1 MKKLHNIGGGI
12 MKSIFTKISILFT
25 IILMLVG
32 CSLPGLA
39 ETSKDTIKIGSLAT
53 SESEIMAHI
62 LAILI
67 EKETDATTSQVT
79 KLGSSIV
86 QHQGM
91 IRGDLD
97 MTSTRYTGTDIA
109 GALNMEPEK
118 EPAKALEIVQ
128 EEFKKQFD
136 QTWGETYGFENSY
149 SVAVTKEFAEENDI
163 ETVSDLE
170 PFADDLRFGV
180 DNAWVNRE
188 GDGYKGFTETYFDF
202 GDVFPMNIG
211 LVYQAANSGNMD
223 VVLAYST
230 DGRMKEFVL
239 VVVEDDKYFFPPYD
253 ASPVINDEV
262 LEQYPEIEDIFK
274 RLENQISTEDM
285 QELNYRAD
293 VEKVNPKRVAEE
305 FLEEHHYFLT
315 DEEGVN

>member
-12 MKSIFTKISILFT
+12 MKRIFTKISILFT

-230 DGRMKEFVL
+230 DGRIKEFDL
-239 VVVEDDKYFFPPYD
+239 VVLEDDKYFFPPYD
-253 ASPVINDEV
+253 ASPVINNEV

-305 FLEEHHYFLT
+305 FLEEHHYFST